1 MKTLKIQVKTLL
13 IEGLVIKPC
22 HDNNVVA
29 IYVGRA
35 VTVHNPLFQRSRYS
49 WIS

>member
-13 IEGLVIKPC
+13 IDGLFMKPC
-22 HDNNVVA
+22 YDNDVVA

-35 VTVHNPLFQRSRYS
+35 AAVHNPLFQRSHYS
-49 WIS
+49 